1 MILKCSPQLVEKIW
15 GDESLGRLYSVSSK
29 IGEVW
34 LCSNHPSYTT
44 PLFNDK
50 KERIEWSWVND
61 KWGFK
66 RFPFLIKHIKT
77 TDWLSVQVHPDD
89 EAAQKAGELWG
100 KPEMWYF
107 INGGKII
114 NGLKKGALEKIKK
127 GDRSWESL
135 LSVVEVKSGEAMY
148 ISPGTVHAMGP
159 NVEVYEFQLTSDMTY
174 RLYDWGRGRKTHLEE
189 ALNVARESISEP
201 FEFKS
206 FASSKFKISLA
217 ETDKFIDTKGRV
229 VYLAEKG
236 NFAGKGFK
244 IPTVFVNVEN
254 GKLNVTGRVLKMEV
268 PN

>member
-15 GDESLGRLYSVSSK
+15 GDKSLGRLYSVSSK

-34 LCSNHPSYTT
+34 LCSNYPSYPT
-44 PLFNDK
+44 LLLNDK
-50 KERIEWSWVND
+50 KEKIEWSLVND

-89 EAAQKAGELWG
+89 ETAQKVGEPWG

-127 GDRSWESL
+127 GDRNWKSL
-135 LSVVEVKSGEAMY
+135 LNVVKVKAGEAMY

-174 RLYDWGRGRKTHLEE
+174 RLYDWGRGRKTHFEE
-189 ALNVARESISEP
+189 ALAVARESISEP
-201 FEFKS
+201 FEFKD
-206 FASSKFKISLA
+206 FTSSKFKISLLD
-217 ETDKFIDTKGRV
+217 TDKPIDAEGRV

-236 NFAGKGFK
+236 NFAGESFK
-244 IPTVFVNVEN
+244 IPTAFVNVEG
-254 GKLNVTGRVLKMEV
+254 GKLNVTGRVFKMEV
-268 PN
+268 PS